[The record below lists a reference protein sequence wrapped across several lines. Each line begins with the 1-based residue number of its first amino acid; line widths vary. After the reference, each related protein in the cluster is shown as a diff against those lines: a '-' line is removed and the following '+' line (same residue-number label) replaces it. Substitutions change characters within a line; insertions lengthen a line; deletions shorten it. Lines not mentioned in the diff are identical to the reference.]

1 MLLHKLFIR
10 HVKASIQ
17 EFSWINRKGYELFQQ
32 LKKASFKK
40 KLATKLLKR
49 AITSGDGLRLSSIK
63 PLNMRNKYDTD

>member
-40 KLATKLLKR
+40 KISDK
-49 AITSGDGLRLSSIK
+49 IVETSNNQWRWFASKQYKTIE
-63 PLNMRNKYDTD
+63 YEEQV